1 MNKKVFAARYKLQLL
16 DPEILARQIE
26 AERRWLEQRRNSN
39 LGELDGA
46 DWKEQFDG
54 KKVHE

>member
-1 MNKKVFAARYKLQLL
+1 MNNKVFAARYKLQLP

-39 LGELDGA
+39 FGELDGA
-46 DWKEQFDG
+46 D
-54 KKVHE
+54 